1 MSKSGARP
9 STPDGANSGE
19 ALAVT
24 LDRDDDRRKQFF
36 KMYVASEPS
45 LHRFL
50 KLLVHDVGLL
60 EEVVQSVALRL
71 WERFDTFD
79 PARPFDAWARGVAVN
94 VLSELRRSDRRFPR
108 LLTDDGIQA
117 LTAAYSKHSTENS
130 ELSDQL
136 QALRLCLK
144 GLPDRVRE
152 LVIKRYCEAQTVQ
165 DLALQTG
172 KSLPATYKALG
183 RALERL
189 SACLQRRLALMASE
203 GRSAHA

>member
-1 MSKSGARP
+1 M
-9 STPDGANSGE
+9 
-19 ALAVT
+19 T
-24 LDRDDDRRKQFF
+24 LESEDDRRKQFF

-71 WERFDTFD
+71 WERFDSFD
-79 PARPFDAWARGVAVN
+79 ATRPFDAWARGVAVN
-94 VLSELRRSDRRFPR
+94 VLNELRRSDRRFPR
-108 LLTDDGIQA
+108 LLTEEGMQG
-117 LTAAYSKHSTENS
+117 LTAAYARQPFEGS
-130 ELSDQL
+130 EPTDQL
-136 QALRLCLK
+136 QALRFCLK

-152 LVIKRYCEAQTVQ
+152 LVVQRYCEAQSIEDV
-165 DLALQTG
+165 AMRSG

-189 SACLQRRLALMASE
+189 ADCMHRRLALMAGE
-203 GRSAHA
+203 GKSAHA